1 MIDVTKLTK
10 EEKEFCKG
18 IVNRL
23 GSGDVK
29 SVGTELLAEF
39 VKGLTTEV
47 FQEGYRLADVLCQGD
62 YAEAFNSFLTR
73 ENKSPLHLICVGFA
87 LSQQGRNGKG
97 A

>member
-10 EEKEFCKG
+10 EKREFYTG

-23 GSGDVK
+23 GCGDVK

-47 FQEGYRLADVLCQGD
+47 VQKGYRLGDVLYQGE

-73 ENKSPLHLICVGFA
+73 ENKSPLHMICVGFA
-87 LSQQGRNGKG
+87 LSQEGKKGKG